1 MIQSNNKGGKN
12 EVKKIKNIVR
22 KAQRGN
28 LEAFLELFETYK
40 DQLYR
45 TAFFYTRH
53 KEDALDVIQETAYRA
68 FKNIHTLKHA
78 KYVKTWMIRIIINC
92 SIDLLE
98 SKKKIIPIES
108 EFLESMAYE
117 NEDLPLSITLEQLMD
132 VLHEKEKSVII
143 LKCYHG
149 YIFKEIAEMLGL
161 PLGTVKSYYYRSLKK
176 LKNHAERTDYY
187 E

>member
-1 MIQSNNKGGKN
+1 M
-12 EVKKIKNIVR
+12 
-22 KAQRGN
+22 
-28 LEAFLELFETYK
+28 ELFQTYQN
-40 DQLYR
+40 QLYR
-45 TAFFYTRH
+45 TAFFYTRN

-68 FKNIHTLKHA
+68 FMNIHTLKHA
-78 KYVKTWMIRIIINC
+78 AYVKTWLIRITINC

-117 NEDLPLSITLEQLMD
+117 SEDILLSITLEQLMD

-143 LKCYHG
+143 LKCYHD
-149 YIFKEIAEMLGL
+149 YIFSEIAAITEL
-161 PLGTVKSYYYRSLKK
+161 PLGTVKSLYYRALQK